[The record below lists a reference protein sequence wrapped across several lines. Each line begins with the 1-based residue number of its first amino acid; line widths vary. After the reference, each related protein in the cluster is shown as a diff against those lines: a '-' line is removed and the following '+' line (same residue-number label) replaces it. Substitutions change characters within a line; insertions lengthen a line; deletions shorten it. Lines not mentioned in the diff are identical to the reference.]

1 MGIHCLI
8 LILIFNFIPGAQRA
22 SMVVDTSDVKT
33 ELEYLKTLKKRDA
46 DSTLILSRKIYN
58 VSKKLD
64 YHTGMWQFMLDKGSA
79 LYDKGL
85 KDSSLQ
91 IVSQVLTE
99 STLAGDRQFIIKAY
113 TLLGII
119 QLESYN
125 FEEAI
130 TNLLHAEQLLNDDDP
145 LDLRFEIVICLGVI
159 NRKMKDYETS
169 LKYLKNILYNYA
181 DELSPLQCA
190 ITYNNVGTTY
200 LHMGN
205 LNQAENSYQKAYTEV
220 KKTDSPSNLAQITY
234 HLGKLY
240 YLEKK
245 YSESKLLLFKS
256 LQTFIT
262 IGEKAYQERAYRTL
276 GAVYMEEGDYH
287 KASEYYTKSLDLA
300 KKMNNTKAI
309 LENYKNIYLNYSH
322 LHKNTNQKDALLKEL
337 EFFKKWAY
345 LNDSLYQTQTTTKI
359 LELEKQ
365 YDTAKKN
372 SQISLLEKENQI
384 KEDEL
389 KIERVQRKYLFF
401 SVILILMVLGFFI
414 YAFYYYRRI
423 TRLLQRQSKHI
434 LTQQTH
440 IKQQNEKLQ
449 KAVNTRNKLF
459 SIIAHDL
466 RSPLVSISN
475 ISKLIGFCIR
485 DNRTAAIGDL
495 ARQMDRK
502 NDQLLDLTDNLLN
515 WAKSQ
520 TESLSPLMEK
530 ISLNEIIEEC
540 FDIYEMVSS
549 DKEITMRYEK
559 QSDLLLWA
567 DRNMIK
573 TICRNL
579 INNAIKFTPRGGQ
592 IRVSGEQKN
601 QFAKICICDSGIGI
615 SKERLNLIFEIDKKN
630 VQSGTEGEK
639 STGLGLSVCREFTEK
654 LGGEIF
660 AESEEHK
667 GSKFSFT
674 IPIFHPDLHDPDNKK
689 RKMP

>member
-1 MGIHCLI
+1 MGIHFLI
-8 LILIFNFIPGAQRA
+8 LILIFNLMPGIQQA

-33 ELEYLKTLKKRDA
+33 ELEYLKNLKKRDI
-46 DSTLILSRKIYN
+46 DSTLILSRKNYN
-58 VSKKLD
+58 TSKKLD
-64 YHTGMWQFMLDKGSA
+64 YNSGMWQSMLDKGSA

-99 STLAGDRQFIIKAY
+99 STLARDRQFIIKSF
-113 TLLGII
+113 TMLGFI

-130 TNLLHAEQLLNDDDP
+130 TNLLHAEQLLNEDDP

-169 LKYLKNILYNYA
+169 LKYLKNILHNYF
-181 DELSPLQCA
+181 DELSPLQRVVA
-190 ITYNNVGTTY
+190 YNNIGTTY
-200 LHMGN
+200 LQMKD
-205 LNQAENSYQKAYTEV
+205 LSQAENFYQKAYTEV
-220 KKTDSPSNLAQITY
+220 KKIDSPSNLAQITY

-245 YSESKLLLFKS
+245 YEKSKLLLYKS

-262 IGEKAYQERAYRTL
+262 IGEKTYQERDYRIL
-276 GAVYMEEGDYH
+276 GAVYMEQGDYH
-287 KASEYYTKSLDLA
+287 KANEYYTKSLDLA
-300 KKMNNTKAI
+300 KKMNSPKAI
-309 LENYKNIYLNYSH
+309 LENYKNIYLNYSY
-322 LHKNTNQKDALLKEL
+322 LQKNTNQKDALLKEL
-337 EFFKKWAY
+337 KFFKKWAY

-365 YDTAKKN
+365 YDTARKN
-372 SQISLLEKENQI
+372 NQIRLLEKENQI

-389 KIERVQRKYLFF
+389 KIERVQRNYLFF

-414 YAFYYYRRI
+414 YAYYYYRRI

-485 DNRTAAIGDL
+485 DSRYDAIGDL
-495 ARQMDRK
+495 AQQMDRK

-515 WAKSQ
+515 WTKSQ
-520 TESLSPLMEK
+520 TESLSPLMEEV
-530 ISLNEIIEEC
+530 SLNEIIEEC

-549 DKEITMRYEK
+549 DKEITMKYEKK
-559 QSDLLLWA
+559 QSDFLLWT

-592 IRVSGEQKN
+592 IKISSEQKN

-615 SKERLNLIFEIDKKN
+615 SKERLKVIFEIDMKN

-654 LGGEIF
+654 LGGEIA

-667 GSKFSFT
+667 GSNFIFT
-674 IPIFHPDLHDPDNKK
+674 IPIFQPPA
-689 RKMP
+689 